1 MAANADPL
9 KVFDN
14 PTILNEVRLKEEL
27 AKFNV
32 PFPADSKRSVCRASF
47 AVSCVACIQAI

>member
-1 MAANADPL
+1 MANVDPL

-27 AKFNV
+27 AKFNI
-32 PFPADSKRSVCRASF
+32 PFPADSKHSVCPCPRTAGQHLLLADS
-47 AVSCVACIQAI
+47 